1 MKILLIQPRMR
12 KRPMDTDLKTRM
24 SPSQALLTL
33 AGLTP
38 PEHGV
43 SMVNENAEAVDFAC
57 GAQLVGITVTLDV
70 MPRAIEIARTFR
82 AMGVPVVA
90 GGIHVSC
97 DPEGCAAH
105 FDAIC
110 VGPAERVWARM
121 LADAQRKQLQP
132 VYQDMEGFSG
142 EELAFPARDR
152 IDLRRYLYANVIT
165 TSRGCPHR
173 CDFCYNSAA
182 SRQYIRRPID
192 AVMDEIARMGT
203 RHILFIDDNFIGDI
217 DYARALLTRMRGMG
231 LKWNAAVTTRIA
243 DHPDLLDLMAEVGC
257 QSLFIGFESI
267 NNGSLEN
274 VHKDNRFERYGQ
286 LIHEIHRRGIMIN
299 ASMVFGLDGDGP
311 DVFRRTLD
319 WLVDSKIE
327 TLTSHILTPYPGTAL
342 HRRMQAEGRI
352 IDHDLA
358 NYNTA
363 HVVFAPRGMTA
374 RELYDGYLWMYRR
387 FYSLRNILRR
397 LPEHKAQRKSFLLFN
412 FLYRKYGRV
421 TSALA
426 RLIPMR
432 WIGLWATRISYK
444 IK

>member
-1 MKILLIQPRMR
+1 MKIILIQPRMN

-24 SPSQALLTL
+24 APSQALLTL

-38 PEHGV
+38 PEHDV
-43 SMVNENAEAVDFAC
+43 VMINENVEEIDYAC
-57 GAQLVGITVTLDV
+57 GAQVVGITVTLDV
-70 MPRAIEIARTFR
+70 LPRAAEIARRFR
-82 AMGVPVVA
+82 AVGVPVVA
-90 GGIHVSC
+90 GGIHISC
-97 DPEGCAAH
+97 DPEGCQPH

-110 VGPAERVWARM
+110 VGSAERVWARII
-121 LADAQRKQLQP
+121 ADAEKQQLQP
-132 VYQDMEGFSG
+132 IYQDMEGFAG
-142 EELAFPARDR
+142 DELAFPARDR
-152 IDLRRYLYANVIT
+152 IDLRRYLYSNVIT

-173 CDFCYNSAA
+173 CDFCYNSACN
-182 SRQYIRRPID
+182 RQYIRRPID
-192 AVMDEIARMGT
+192 AVLAEIARMGT
-203 RHILFIDDNFIGDI
+203 KHILFIDDNFIGDP

-243 DHPDLLDLMAEVGC
+243 EYPDVLDLMAEVGC

-274 VHKDNRFERYGQ
+274 VHKHNRFERYGQ
-286 LIHEIHRRGIMIN
+286 LIREIHQRGIMIN

-319 WLVDSKIE
+319 WLVQNKIE

-342 HRRMQAEGRI
+342 HQRMEAEGRI
-352 IDHDLA
+352 TDRDLA
-358 NYNTA
+358 KYNTA

-374 RELYDGYLWMYRR
+374 RELYDGYLWMYRQ
-387 FYSLRNILRR
+387 FYSFRNILRR
-397 LPEHKAQRKSFLLFN
+397 LPEQAAQRKSFLLFN
-412 FLYRKYGRV
+412 FLYRKFGWF
-421 TSALA
+421 TSAVA

-432 WIGLWATRISYK
+432 WIGKLATRISYR